1 MKLNY
6 SHLILFVILTIS
18 ITITSCLSEKTITG
32 AVVSARE
39 EASSIGVAI
48 MERGGSAFD
57 AMIATDLALTVCFP
71 NAGNIS
77 GGGFMVY
84 RTANGEKGSIDY
96 REKAPSGASVDMYL
110 DNEGNVIDG
119 KSTIGGLAV
128 GVPGTVA
135 GLVAIHEKFG
145 TLPWEDLVQPAI
157 DLASNGY
164 LVTNKQENSFNSK
177 IKEFIAVNGPDT
189 FYAQGFKSGDRVKNL
204 ALANTLKR
212 IAKYGKSGFYE
223 GPNADNLVERV
234 KETGGIIT
242 HDDLL
247 AYRPVW
253 RDVISFRYKDLT
265 VNSMGPPSSGGI
277 CLGQILK
284 MIEPY
289 DVGQYE
295 HNSEKA
301 MQIIVEAERRS
312 YADRS
317 FYLGDPDFY
326 KVPSKNLL
334 DQDYLNERM
343 KSFDFGKPLN
353 QLILIQELCPLM
365 KVRKQHTTLL

>member
-18 ITITSCLSEKTITG
+18 VTITSCLSEKTIKG

-164 LVTNKQENSFNSK
+164 LVTNKPVSY
-177 IKEFIAVNGPDT
+177 T
-189 FYAQGFKSGDRVKNL
+189 HL
-204 ALANTLKR
+204 TL
-212 IAKYGKSGFYE
+212 
-223 GPNADNLVERV
+223 P
-234 KETGGIIT
+234 T
-242 HDDLL
+242 
-247 AYRPVW
+247 
-253 RDVISFRYKDLT
+253 
-265 VNSMGPPSSGGI
+265 
-277 CLGQILK
+277 
-284 MIEPY
+284 
-289 DVGQYE
+289 
-295 HNSEKA
+295 KA
-301 MQIIVEAERRS
+301 
-312 YADRS
+312 
-317 FYLGDPDFY
+317 
-326 KVPSKNLL
+326 
-334 DQDYLNERM
+334 
-343 KSFDFGKPLN
+343 
-353 QLILIQELCPLM
+353 
-365 KVRKQHTTLL
+365 

>member
-1 MKLNY
+1 
-6 SHLILFVILTIS
+6 
-18 ITITSCLSEKTITG
+18 
-32 AVVSARE
+32 
-39 EASSIGVAI
+39 

-164 LVTNKQENSFNSK
+164 LVTNKQENSFLS
-177 IKEFIAVNGPDT
+177 
-189 FYAQGFKSGDRVKNL
+189 
-204 ALANTLKR
+204 
-212 IAKYGKSGFYE
+212 
-223 GPNADNLVERV
+223 
-234 KETGGIIT
+234 
-242 HDDLL
+242 
-247 AYRPVW
+247 
-253 RDVISFRYKDLT
+253 
-265 VNSMGPPSSGGI
+265 
-277 CLGQILK
+277 
-284 MIEPY
+284 
-289 DVGQYE
+289 
-295 HNSEKA
+295 
-301 MQIIVEAERRS
+301 
-312 YADRS
+312 
-317 FYLGDPDFY
+317 
-326 KVPSKNLL
+326 
-334 DQDYLNERM
+334 
-343 KSFDFGKPLN
+343 
-353 QLILIQELCPLM
+353 LIHI
-365 KVRKQHTTLL
+365 